1 VTTTKTQF
9 LFRLVGNLVIFE
21 TIPLNNHPQST
32 YAMNKITRTDYQL
45 LDALQRDATLSQID
59 LAELTGMSRTSV
71 WRRIRE
77 LEEAGLIEGKVAL
90 LNPRALGLQIHV
102 LLSVSM
108 VEHSDRTRR
117 DFEAYVQ
124 TLPEVMECFSIS
136 GDRDYLLQIISR
148 DMESYNDFLNSQILH
163 HPSVHSASSSFALR
177 RVKYTTA
184 LPV

>member
-1 VTTTKTQF
+1 MTKLT
-9 LFRLVGNLVIFE
+9 RAD
-21 TIPLNNHPQST
+21 
-32 YAMNKITRTDYQL
+32 YAL
-45 LDALQRDATLSQID
+45 LDSLQRDTTMSQID
-59 LAELTGMSRTSV
+59 LAEQAGMSRTSV

-90 LNPRALGLQIHV
+90 LNPRELGLQIHV

-117 DFEAYVQ
+117 NFENHVQ
-124 TLPEVMECFSIS
+124 SLPEVMECFSIS

-163 HPSVHSASSSFALR
+163 HPGVHSASSSFALR

-184 LPV
+184 LPL